1 MSRAGRAPDGGV
13 HSLTRSPEDTDRL
26 AAVRAILFDLDGTLI
41 DTVDCILSSM
51 RHATAEVLGEALP
64 DSVLMHNVGVP
75 LRVQMNEFSPE
86 HAEELLAVYRAHN
99 ETVHDD
105 LVAEYPGIEAGLKA
119 LVGEGYPLAI
129 VTSKSR
135 PIAMRGLSRFGLEKY
150 FEDIVA
156 YEDTT
161 IHKPEPE
168 PLLEAARR
176 LGVPI
181 DECAYVGDSPH
192 DMNAAVAAG
201 AVPIAALW
209 GPFRDRVTEPGP
221 LAAIESLGELAGLL
235 GKARSEHRR
244 LAR

>member
-1 MSRAGRAPDGGV
+1 M
-13 HSLTRSPEDTDRL
+13 TRSAEDTERL

-64 DSVLMHNVGVP
+64 DSVLVRNMGVP
-75 LRVQMNEFSPE
+75 LRAQMHEFSPE

-99 ETVHDD
+99 EIVHDD

-119 LVGEGYPLAI
+119 LASAGYPLAI

-135 PIAMRGLSRFGLEKY
+135 PVAMRGLSAFGLQGY
-150 FEDIVA
+150 FHDVIA
-156 YEDTT
+156 YEDTD

-181 DECAYVGDSPH
+181 EECAYVGDSPH
-192 DMNAAVAAG
+192 DMNAAIAAG
-201 AVPIAALW
+201 AVPVAALW
-209 GPFRDRVTEPGP
+209 GPFRERVIEPGP
-221 LAAIESLGELAGLL
+221 VAAIESLGELAVLL
-235 GKARSEHRR
+235 GQARSTSGRF
-244 LAR
+244 AT